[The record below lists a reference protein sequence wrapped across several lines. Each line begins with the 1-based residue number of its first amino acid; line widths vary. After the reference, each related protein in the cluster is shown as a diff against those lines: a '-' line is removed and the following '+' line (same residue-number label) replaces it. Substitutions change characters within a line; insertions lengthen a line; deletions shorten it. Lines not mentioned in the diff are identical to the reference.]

1 MKQLLFLFFP
11 FILFGLEINVDYY
24 QKNNR
29 AGEILTLYN
38 NFAFECVSKQKEVD
52 CFFDNN
58 PSTSVFKTKSRFF
71 KFIPVF
77 GKKFEL
83 KILIKKK
90 YIVFSKPDNL
100 YKNPFLK
107 LNNEKKAKK
116 WIIIAGDETLLSKK
130 TPKGLDFYFKDSPKI
145 YIGAVD
151 DKGNPININHQ
162 SQDVIAYFKIL
173 KGFNA
178 NKDETDNIDEF
189 IKNFPN
195 SIFLPDVLY
204 MKMVYLERN
213 NDFEDLIEIGKK
225 WIKKY
230 AYDEHLP
237 KVLLLMAQS
246 YSKMGFLS
254 DATYF
259 FNRIITEYPNTN
271 IADLAKIYLADQ
283 LYSVGDS
290 KNAMKL
296 YENVLYST
304 KNLDTASLAAAR
316 LASRYMNK
324 GQFKKAYEYYLKIY
338 DANKKFLLKD
348 KQKAYELAK
357 MLASHKMYSLA
368 INIGEDI
375 LKKLKKF
382 DDLYEPLLYNLAKW
396 SDEAGKYKQSLSFI
410 NKYLK
415 MFPYGDYSDQIS
427 TLRDKV
433 LFNVPDKNVTKQL
446 QYINDIIKNYKGSD
460 IAKKA
465 LVKKAKLLF
474 KLKKYGEIFK
484 FINKLQNISKDIFPD
499 KKEFLSKIKK
509 LYFIKL
515 LNEQKCDKAITV
527 MKEYN
532 VSVSKKY
539 DNKIYNCA
547 METLNYETASVVC
560 NKYLDSPDDK
570 IFIKWMQRKI
580 EVLYRQN
587 DYKDLVSAVD
597 DLCAV
602 KKKGCYKYQLYK
614 FFALWNLKEYKKA
627 LKVTMKLDK
636 KKDIRNTDAYIN
648 IVRWAIENKDFLL
661 AATYAK
667 KIIDLQDF
675 FKTYP
680 YSPFVD
686 FVYAK
691 YSKNKNEAV
700 KVLKSLLKRVKGEN
714 KARALFMLANLT
726 KNQKYL
732 NECIKVKNSTL
743 WKGLCKQAKGLF

>member
-1 MKQLLFLFFP
+1 MKLFLLFFP

-24 QKNNR
+24 QKNNK
-29 AGEILTLYN
+29 ANEILSLYN
-38 NFAFECVSKQKEVD
+38 NFAFECIPKQKEID

-58 PSTSVFKTKSRFF
+58 PSTSVFQIKSRFF
-71 KFIPVF
+71 KFIPIF

-83 KILIKKK
+83 KILVNKK
-90 YIVFSKPDNL
+90 YKIFSKTDNL
-100 YKNPFLK
+100 YKNPLLK
-107 LNNEKKAKK
+107 LSNDKKAKK
-116 WIIIAGDETLLSKK
+116 WIIIAGYEPFLSKK
-130 TPKGLDFYFKDSPKI
+130 TPSGLDFYFKDSPKI

-151 DKGNPININHQ
+151 DRENPINVNRQ
-162 SQDVIAYFKIL
+162 SQDVRIYFNIL

-178 NKDETDNIDEF
+178 NKDETDNINEF

-195 SIFLPDVLY
+195 SLFLPDILY
-204 MKMVYLERN
+204 MKMVYLEKEN
-213 NDFEDLIEIGKK
+213 KFENLIEIGKK

-237 KVLLLMAQS
+237 KVLLLMAKA

-254 DATYF
+254 DASYF

-271 IADLAKIYLADQ
+271 ISNLAKIYLADQ

-290 KNAMKL
+290 KKAMGL
-296 YENVLYST
+296 YESVLYST
-304 KNLDTASLAAAR
+304 KNIDTASLAAAR

-338 DANKKFLLKD
+338 RVNKKFLLKD

-357 MLASHKMYSLA
+357 MLASHKIYSLA
-368 INIGEDI
+368 VNIGEDL

-382 DDLYEPLLYNLAKW
+382 DNLREPLLYNLAKW
-396 SDEAGKYKQSLSFI
+396 SYKAGEYKKSLNFI
-410 NKYLK
+410 NFYLK
-415 MFPYGDYSDQIS
+415 KFPYGDYSDKI
-427 TLRDKV
+427 TVLRDKV
-433 LFNVPDKNVTKQL
+433 LFNVPDKNATKQL
-446 QYINDIIKNYKGSD
+446 NYIDEIIKNYQGSD
-460 IAKKA
+460 ISQKA
-465 LVKKAKLLF
+465 LVKKAEILF

-484 FINKLQNISKDIFPD
+484 FIDKLQNIPNKFFPD
-499 KKEFLSKIKK
+499 KKEFLEKLKK
-509 LYFIKL
+509 LYFLKL
-515 LNEQKCDKAITV
+515 LNTKNCEKAINIK
-527 MKEYN
+527 KEYN
-532 VSVSKKY
+532 ISVTKKY
-539 DNKIYNCA
+539 DEKIYNCA
-547 METLNYETASVVC
+547 MKTFNYDTASVVC
-560 NKYLDSPDDK
+560 NKYLDSPNDK
-570 IFIKWMQRKI
+570 IFVKWMEKKI
-580 EVLYRQN
+580 EVLYKQN
-587 DYKDLVSAVD
+587 DYKNLINAVD

-627 LKVTMKLDK
+627 LKVTMKLEK
-636 KKDIRNTDAYIN
+636 KKDIRNTDAFIN
-648 IVRWAIENKDFLL
+648 IVRWAVENKDFLL

-675 FKTYP
+675 FKAYP

-700 KVLKSLLKRVKGEN
+700 KVLKALLKRVNGED

-726 KNQKYL
+726 QNQKYL

-743 WKGLCKQAKGLF
+743 WKGLCEQAKGLF

>member
-1 MKQLLFLFFP
+1 LKFFFLFLP
-11 FILFGLEINVDYY
+11 FILFALEINVDYY
-24 QKNNR
+24 QKNNK
-29 AGEILTLYN
+29 ASEILTLYN
-38 NFAFECVSKQKEVD
+38 KFAFKCISKKKEID

-83 KILIKKK
+83 KILTDKK
-90 YIVFSKPDNL
+90 YLIFSKSDNL
-100 YKNPFLK
+100 YNNPLLK
-107 LNNEKKAKK
+107 LTTNKKAKK
-116 WIIIAGDETLLSKK
+116 WIIIVGYEPFLSKK
-130 TPKGLDFYFKDSPKI
+130 KPSGLNFYFKDSPKI

-151 DKGNPININHQ
+151 DEENPININEQ
-162 SQDVIAYFKIL
+162 AQDVRAYFQIL

-178 NKDETDNIDEF
+178 NKDETNNIDEF
-189 IKNFPN
+189 IKHFPN

-204 MKMVYLERN
+204 MKMVYLEKDN
-213 NDFEDLIEIGKK
+213 KFEDLIQIGKK

-237 KVLLLMAQS
+237 KVLLLMAKA

-254 DATYF
+254 DASYF

-271 IADLAKIYLADQ
+271 ISDLAKIYLADQ
-283 LYSVGDS
+283 LYSVGDN
-290 KNAMKL
+290 KKAMKL
-296 YENVLYST
+296 YESVLYST

-324 GQFKKAYEYYLKIY
+324 GKFKKAYEYYLKIY
-338 DANKKFLLKD
+338 NANKKFLLKN
-348 KQKAYELAK
+348 KQKAYNLAK
-357 MLASHKMYSLA
+357 MLATHKIYSLA
-368 INIGEDI
+368 INIGED
-375 LKKLKKF
+375 LFKKLKKF
-382 DDLYEPLLYNLAKW
+382 DSLYEPLLYHLAKW
-396 SDEAGKYKQSLSFI
+396 TYEAGKYKKSLYFI
-410 NKYLK
+410 NFYLK
-415 MFPYGDYSDQIS
+415 KFPYGEYSNQVTI
-427 TLRDKV
+427 LRDKV
-433 LFNVPDKNVTKQL
+433 LFNVPDKNLTKQL
-446 QYINDIIKNYKGSD
+446 YYINEIIKNYQNSE

-465 LVKKAKLLF
+465 LVKKAEILF

-484 FINKLQNISKDIFPD
+484 FMDKLENIPKQYFSN
-499 KKEFLSKIKK
+499 KKEFLNKIKK

-515 LNEQKCDKAITV
+515 LNEKKCETA
-527 MKEYN
+527 MKLE
-532 VSVSKKY
+532 KKY
-539 DNKIYNCA
+539 NIVISSKYDYKIYKCA
-547 METLNYETASVVC
+547 FNSLNYNIASVIC
-560 NKYLDSPDDK
+560 NKYLDSPSNK

-580 EVLYRQN
+580 EVLHAQN
-587 DYKDLVSAVD
+587 DYKNLVNAID

-648 IVRWAIENKDFLL
+648 VVRWAVENNNFLL

-667 KIIDLQDF
+667 KIIDLQNY

-691 YSKNKNEAV
+691 YSKNKNEAIR
-700 KVLKSLLKRVKGEN
+700 VLKNLLKRVKGEN

-726 KNQKYL
+726 QNQQYL
-732 NECIKVKNSTL
+732 NECLKVKNSTL